1 MGPTSQGIRW
11 LDQEGEVIENF
22 GRHHSHELRDEGS
35 HENSFPLLGGGLVL
49 RLALPFPALDD
60 TPLIVVEM
68 LSLSIYFISK
78 CIALTYPSHISL
90 IISSFS
96 SDLISPDLSD
106 VLYLALLCPP
116 GTRLHCCS
124 LVSPI

>member
-60 TPLIVVEM
+60 TPLVVEM
-68 LSLSIYFISK
+68 LNLSIYFISK
-78 CIALTYPSHISL
+78 CIPLT
-90 IISSFS
+90 FS
-96 SDLISPDLSD
+96 SIFSDLSCHFH
-106 VLYLALLCPP
+106 L
-116 GTRLHCCS
+116 
-124 LVSPI
+124 I